1 MLGACMRYLK
11 HSLWRCRKFC
21 SVTCRK
27 LFLEKSKNQGL
38 LDLRISSKPRFF
50 QGKVFFRWRYKNFY
64 ISKVNVSGISY
75 VLQALLFTFV
85 KKLWSYD
92 TWMAW
97 YRRKRKIPWKKQKPR
112 FFEASE
118 FRQKLLFLKGKLT
131 LDGSKKFSTHPK
143 LMFWVSKMRS
153 KHSSVHS

>member
-21 SVTCRK
+21 SVTWRK

-38 LDLRISSKPRFF
+38 LDLRILSKPRFF
-50 QGKVFFRWRYKNFY
+50 QGKVFFRWRYKTFY

-75 VLQALLFTFV
+75 MLQALLFTLVENYDHMIHQWHDTAENVKNLEKSKNQGFLGPQNFV
-85 KKLWSYD
+85 K
-92 TWMAW
+92 
-97 YRRKRKIPWKKQKPR
+97 
-112 FFEASE
+112 
-118 FRQKLLFLKGKLT
+118 KLLFLKRKLT
-131 LDGSKKFSTHPK
+131 SDGSKKFSTHPK

-153 KHSSVHS
+153 KRSSVHS